1 MVVENRHI
9 RYLRFQMSEFEPPSS
24 RMAIAW
30 STNHPTAKKVE
41 ILFTVATT
49 NYLLCVFCELCR
61 FNIERNLCLSRS
73 SFSQNGLSYIE
84 PERTKL
90 NVAFIYFIIT
100 CCCWPHFT
108 KICLRKE
115 LFKFRGFQFLEFPF
129 ILLQL
134 LKGASGCY
142 KKDKWHSKIIMDEKM
157 SLNPN
162 RSFLRTIGS

>member
-1 MVVENRHI
+1 MVVENQHI
-9 RYLRFQMSEFEPPSS
+9 RYLTFQMSEFEPPSS

-100 CCCWPHFT
+100 QADAGHILPKFVFEKNYLNSEVFNFWNFP
-108 KICLRKE
+108 
-115 LFKFRGFQFLEFPF
+115 LFCSNF
-129 ILLQL
+129 
-134 LKGASGCY
+134 
-142 KKDKWHSKIIMDEKM
+142 
-157 SLNPN
+157 
-162 RSFLRTIGS
+162 